1 MGLKPGS
8 IIKANDFLKVGD
20 YIQSPSRMFF
30 AVQQSDG
37 NFCVYHGSG
46 PQDQHSA
53 LWCNMKTGP
62 AGEYC
67 AVQQR
72 DGNFCVYKGADPAH
86 QRGALWCTMAT
97 GPEGDYFAIMQDD
110 GNFCVYKGT
119 GPGDNRGF
127 VWASMKTDQ
136 ITDFEITKIDY
147 DVANAKVLQSG
158 PAELYRQTV
167 TNHST
172 TAQTSTVSGSET
184 VSETSGWS
192 DSLGFKAGAKTS
204 FKTGIPFIAEGE
216 VEVSAEVSNT
226 YTWNGSETRS
236 KTWSFSTPVTVPPG
250 GVTSVIITA
259 TMSTI
264 AVPYT
269 ATGTAVFKSGAKVAG
284 QITGLYTGTNS
295 HDLTVT
301 FASLNAASGRVLVDS
316 AAQ

>member
-8 IIKANDFLKVGD
+8 LIRANEYLKVND
-20 YIQSPSRMFF
+20 YIQSASRMFF
-30 AVQQSDG
+30 AIQQSDG

-46 PQDQHSA
+46 PQDQQSW
-53 LWCNMKTGP
+53 LWGTQATGP
-62 AGEYC
+62 GGEYF
-67 AVQQR
+67 AAQQR
-72 DGNFCVYKGADPAH
+72 DGNFCVYRGADPAH
-86 QRGALWCTMAT
+86 QGNFLWGSMAT
-97 GPEGDYFAIMQDD
+97 GPEGDYFAALQDD

-127 VWASMKTDQ
+127 VWASMKTDLISDFQ
-136 ITDFEITKIDY
+136 ISKIDY
-147 DVANAKVLQSG
+147 DVAHAEVLQSG

-167 TNHST
+167 TNRT
-172 TAQTSTVSGSET
+172 TSAQTSTVSGSET
-184 VSETSGWS
+184 VTETSGWS
-192 DSLGFKAGAKTS
+192 DSLGFKVGVKTS
-204 FKTGIPFIAEGE
+204 FETGIPFVAEGK

-226 YTWNGSETRS
+226 YTWNGSQSTA
-236 KTWSFSTPVTVPPG
+236 KTWAFSTPVTVPPG
-250 GVTSVIITA
+250 GVSSVIITA

-301 FASLNAASGRVLVDS
+301 FASLNPASDRVLVDS